1 MLPSETTW
9 ISYFLRTGS
18 TAVRISSTRGS
29 MLASSLYTGMTTE
42 SSTFCDCKGAAFER
56 LTATGKIRLPD
67 ESIYLF
73 ALPSLACSSVEIRQ
87 RDKTAEALF
96 DLLERERFETLDA
109 EIFDRKGRDDAAVD
123 DRASKPSIGLLKCGN
138 PSARQN
144 GGSALR
150 SPRARAL

>member
-1 MLPSETTW
+1 M
-9 ISYFLRTGS
+9 
-18 TAVRISSTRGS
+18 
-29 MLASSLYTGMTTE
+29 GMTTE

-123 DRASKPSIGLLKCGN
+123 DRASKPSIGQIG
-138 PSARQN
+138 
-144 GGSALR
+144 
-150 SPRARAL
+150 RASCRERV